1 MASERKKSWYSDDD
15 DDGDQDSSVNNPSS
29 SPNSLQNKG
38 KLSSLVGGG
47 QNREI
52 LQSGDQNAKLVEYIE
67 KIEPL
72 IKSINTLYNQFAS
85 GIEHRPPLEKLAQLE
100 HVMKILNQ
108 LPKVTPAYRF
118 RYQSVLTLYSS
129 YKSRWS
135 KLMQDI
141 ESGKIK
147 RWTVPKNRSGSS
159 GR

>member
-67 KIEPL
+67 KVEPL

-85 GIEHRPPLEKLAQLE
+85 GIEHRPL
-100 HVMKILNQ
+100 
-108 LPKVTPAYRF
+108 
-118 RYQSVLTLYSS
+118 
-129 YKSRWS
+129 
-135 KLMQDI
+135 
-141 ESGKIK
+141 
-147 RWTVPKNRSGSS
+147 
-159 GR
+159 

>member
-1 MASERKKSWYSDDD
+1 MAIDRKKSWYSDEEE
-15 DDGDQDSSVNNPSS
+15 DGNTDTDINSPLS
-29 SPNSLQNKG
+29 SPNKLPNKG

-67 KIEPL
+67 KVEPM
-72 IKSINTLYNQFAS
+72 IKSINTLYNQFAA
-85 GIEHRPPLEKLAQLE
+85 GVEHRPPLEKLAQLE
-100 HVMKILNQ
+100 HIMKILNQ

-129 YKSRWS
+129 YKSRWN

-147 RWTVPKNRSGSS
+147 RWAAPKNRSGSG